1 MKKVQ
6 LLIATMNQTLG
17 DYSLLG
23 KMNVQSD
30 AIVCNQCDRVSYEH
44 FDMNGHTV
52 DWFCFNERG
61 VGLNR
66 NNALMRASDDFVVFC
81 DDDMIFVDGYQ
92 DILIKGFQDHPD
104 ADILIFNISG
114 RKQNNSIARLNKF
127 NYLSYGAA
135 RIAARRSAIR
145 ENGILFNLCFGGGT
159 EHQHG
164 EDNIF
169 LHDCLEKGLK
179 IYTFPVLIAK
189 LIDDRP
195 STWRT
200 SFDKKYFSDQGAL
213 YRQISRKNWKL
224 YCLVHSLRHRKRFSC
239 GWYKA
244 YKMMTSLDQIE

>member
-17 DYSLLG
+17 DYSLLV

-92 DILIKGFQDHPD
+92 DKLIKGFQDCPD

-114 RKQNNSIARLNKF
+114 RKQNNSIAR
-127 NYLSYGAA
+127 
-135 RIAARRSAIR
+135 
-145 ENGILFNLCFGGGT
+145 
-159 EHQHG
+159 
-164 EDNIF
+164 
-169 LHDCLEKGLK
+169 
-179 IYTFPVLIAK
+179 
-189 LIDDRP
+189 
-195 STWRT
+195 
-200 SFDKKYFSDQGAL
+200 
-213 YRQISRKNWKL
+213 
-224 YCLVHSLRHRKRFSC
+224 
-239 GWYKA
+239 
-244 YKMMTSLDQIE
+244 